1 MMVYGDGCCASEK
14 SPTAAS
20 VVVGGGGGGVSK
32 QTTPLNAD
40 KLLEMASAVDVPM
53 GSY

>member
-20 VVVGGGGGGVSK
+20 VVGGGGVSK